1 MNAGIAGEWVGDH
14 YYHLI
19 KVTLWI
25 GRQKDS
31 GILMSLSPLR
41 LRQIMIISFWFLSMD
56 FSSFV

>member
-14 YYHLI
+14 YHHLI
-19 KVTLWI
+19 KVTLWKR
-25 GRQKDS
+25 RQKDS

-41 LRQIMIISFWFLSMD
+41 LRQIMIISFWILSMD